1 MPFSLSDLT
10 FIDDAFD
17 SLLGGLDDLFSN
29 KEERQKAQNELEKIK
44 RKVKGQTLAH
54 LEKTAKIAAEDR
66 KQARSIQERA
76 LSKAWWVMP
85 MIALFSFLG
94 FFGIL
99 FTLTFFEVSAA
110 KQPLYIL
117 LGALTTVVTQIAQF
131 FFGSSQGSKNKDVR
145 LSRAIEKIGAE
156 PTGGSEAGQSSP
168 DSSPQVEVP
177 DPDVPKKIDS
187 VSSRG
192 EAPRDTSDTTRRVD
206 PAPPERVG
214 W

>member
-1 MPFSLSDLT
+1 MPFSLSDLG
-10 FIDDAFD
+10 FIDKAFD

-54 LEKTAKIAAEDR
+54 IEKTAKIAAKDR
-66 KQARSIQERA
+66 QQARSIQKKA

-99 FTLTFFEVSAA
+99 FVLAFFEVSAA
-110 KQPLYIL
+110 MQPLYIL

-131 FFGSSQGSKNKDVR
+131 FFGSSQGSKNKDAR
-145 LSRAIEKIGAE
+145 LDQAIRQIEPRDAAGRSVTDREAG
-156 PTGGSEAGQSSP
+156 PTGGSGADRSESN
-168 DSSPQVEVP
+168 SSPQIEVS
-177 DPDVPKKIDS
+177 DPNEPQK
-187 VSSRG
+187 
-192 EAPRDTSDTTRRVD
+192 VD